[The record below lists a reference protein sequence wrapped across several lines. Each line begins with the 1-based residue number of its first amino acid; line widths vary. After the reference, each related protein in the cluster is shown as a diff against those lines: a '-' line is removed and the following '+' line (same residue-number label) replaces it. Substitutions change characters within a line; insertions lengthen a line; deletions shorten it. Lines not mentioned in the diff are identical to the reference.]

1 LHPFLRSHSLSET
14 FFNIG
19 KSGLSRKAAPVLPF
33 RDEIFYIDLRV
44 KLNITNGMTPRE
56 RWLALFANERPDR
69 IPTDYWA
76 TDEVTARL
84 QRELRCASKEELYV
98 KLNIDG
104 LVSIEAPLTVPHHP
118 DDPRADIWGL
128 RRSAIDYGGGVY
140 DEFANHPLASV
151 TTVEEILA
159 YRWPDP
165 EDHDFDVFRRTLEAT
180 PRHRMVRVGDYEP
193 FLLYCAMRGM
203 EQAMM
208 DLLIEPEIA
217 EAALEKIFSFHYRRN
232 QRLFEIGKGRI
243 DVTYVAEDLG
253 GQSALLFS
261 IPQIRRFIIPNQKK
275 MADLARSFGI
285 HIFYHTDGA
294 ARDVIPDLIRVT
306 GIEILN
312 PIQWRCPGM
321 EREGLVRDFG
331 RDVIFH
337 GAVDNQ
343 QTLPFGTPED
353 VRNEVRDNIRIFAGA
368 RWICAPC
375 HNLQPVTPTENILA
389 LYETIH
395 AEGLLAGA

>member
-1 LHPFLRSHSLSET
+1 
-14 FFNIG
+14 
-19 KSGLSRKAAPVLPF
+19 
-33 RDEIFYIDLRV
+33 
-44 KLNITNGMTPRE
+44 MTPRE
-56 RWLALFANERPDR
+56 RWLALFAGEKPDR

-84 QRELRCASKEELYV
+84 QKELRCATKEELYV
-98 KLNIDG
+98 RLNIDG
-104 LVSIEAPLTVPHHP
+104 LLTIDPVRTVPHHP
-118 DDPRADIWGL
+118 DDPEADEWGI
-128 RRSAIDYGGGVY
+128 RRRQVSYGEGTY
-140 DEFANHPLASV
+140 DEFANHPLAGAESV
-151 TTVEEILA
+151 EAIHA

-165 EDHDFDVFRRTLEAT
+165 DDHDFDGFRRAIETA
-180 PRHRMVRVGDYEP
+180 PRHRLVRVGNFEP
-193 FLLYCAMRGM
+193 FLLYCALRGM
-203 EQAMM
+203 ELAMM
-208 DLLIEPEIA
+208 DLIA
-217 EAALEKIFSFHYRRN
+217 EPDIAQAGLDHIFDYVLGLN
-232 QRLFEIGKGRI
+232 ERLFDIGRGRI

-253 GQSALLFS
+253 GQSALLLGV
-261 IPQIRRFIIPNQKK
+261 PQIRKFILPNQKR
-275 MADLARSFGI
+275 MADLARSYGI

-294 ARDVIPDLIRVT
+294 AREIIPDLLSVT

-331 RDVIFH
+331 DRVIFH

-343 QTLPFGTPED
+343 QTLPFGTPAD
-353 VRNEVRDNIRIFAGA
+353 VRDEVLDNIRIFSGA

-395 AEGLLAGA
+395 ENG